1 MPFILFLVLSSL
13 GDLKGFEIGLV
24 NFDESL
30 GAIKVSYD
38 AVTLRH
44 NLIDRIRPL
53 ITRRGHINLFYE
65 ILIYHAV

>member
-1 MPFILFLVLSSL
+1 MVLSSV

-30 GAIKVSYD
+30 GTVKVSYD
-38 AVTLRH
+38 AITLVCD
-44 NLIDRIRPL
+44 LVDRIGSL

-65 ILIYHAV
+65 ILIYHAF